1 MNDWPDTP
9 IPVDEQA
16 LYDWMDQ
23 RSNDVVAEELATRY
37 VIVERRAQA
46 AEGDVARL
54 TEENERLRAGIE
66 ALTERFW
73 KGWKANG
80 WSSPSGALLAPTSE
94 EVDRG

>member
-1 MNDWPDTP
+1 VKRLED
-9 IPVDEQA
+9 IPRLHDEIDR
-16 LYDWMDQ
+16 L
-23 RSNDVVAEELATRY
+23 
-37 VIVERRAQA
+37 
-46 AEGDVARL
+46 EGDVARL